1 MSQEDEDKG
10 PTATVDSYDYTE
22 LKDYDE
28 GEGSFP
34 HVDHSLDN
42 GVRPGMIVEM
52 PLESGIDH
60 WPTLILRGKYINQET
75 EKLMLG
81 SKSPVKPV

>member
-1 MSQEDEDKG
+1 MSQEEEDKG

-22 LKDYDE
+22 LKDYDG

-52 PLESGIDH
+52 PLESGNDQH
-60 WPTLILRGKYINQET
+60 SSFWNKRKSAWTASFDGIL
-75 EKLMLG
+75 KLRTT
-81 SKSPVKPV
+81 